1 MTSAV
6 RIKELAE
13 ETARAFAIDPSLAA
27 GGCRTRVRRT
37 AGLACEIEDGT
48 WKFVSDTPA
57 SAGGAGEGPDPGV
70 LIRGALGACLTM
82 DIVTWAARFDVEVAA
97 VEVEVESVMD
107 ARGNYGVDET
117 VPPGYQAVT
126 CRVTVESPDGE
137 AAVRH
142 VVETAE
148 AHNPRLY
155 DMTHAVPVTRELTVK
170 RPAKINGA
178 GGVVKGTTSRG
189 AEGVTL
195 RPARPEDCGA
205 IAELFLLSSD
215 GLAEYIWNQ
224 VAEDGESLL
233 ETGRRRYAR
242 EDVAFSYQNC
252 LVAEEDGCVIAMLH
266 SFVMPPNDTAGEEF
280 ANDNTDDGGE
290 PVDPVLKPYA
300 ALEDPGSL
308 YVSGVAVTPEH
319 RGRGLGRKLME
330 EARTRALAL
339 GLPRVS
345 LICFEA
351 NQAALQLY
359 RRLGYVEV
367 DRRPVA
373 PHPSLHYS
381 EGDAL
386 LLVRGLD

>member
-1 MTSAV
+1 MTSAA
-6 RIKELAE
+6 RIKALAE

-27 GGCRTRVRRT
+27 GGGRTRVRRT

-48 WKFVSDTPA
+48 WRLVADVPE
-57 SAGGAGEGPDPGV
+57 SAGGANEGPDPGV

-97 VEVEVESVMD
+97 VEVEVESAMD
-107 ARGNYGVDET
+107 ACGNYGVDEN

-126 CRVTVESPDGE
+126 CRITVESPDGE
-137 AAVRH
+137 DAVRH
-142 VVETAE
+142 VVETA
-148 AHNPRLY
+148 AVHNPRLY
-155 DMTHAVPVTRELTVK
+155 DLSHAVPVTRELTIR
-170 RPAKINGA
+170 RPARINGVA
-178 GGVVKGTTSRG
+178 GVVNGTATHGS
-189 AEGVTL
+189 EGITL

-205 IAELFLLSSD
+205 IAELFLIASD
-215 GLAEYIWNQ
+215 GLAAYIWGQ
-224 VAEDGESLL
+224 VAEDGESPL

-252 LVAEEDGCVIAMLH
+252 LVAEENGRVVAMLH
-266 SFVMPPNDTAGEEF
+266 CFPMPVRENP
-280 ANDNTDDGGE
+280 ANDNDA
-290 PVDPVLKPYA
+290 PVDPVLRPYA
-300 ALEDPGSL
+300 ELEDPGSL
-308 YVSGVAVTPEH
+308 YVSGLAVFPGH
-319 RGRGLGRKLME
+319 RGRGLGRRLME
-330 EARTRALAL
+330 RARARAATL

-367 DRRPVA
+367 DRRPIVA
-373 PHPSLHYS
+373 HPSLHYI